1 MKRLRA
7 VTAAMVLLAAWAVSA
22 RAANLLPGS
31 LQSKARSGPGIVL
44 GGPVVLNADSL
55 AFEETTGVAVAEGNV
70 EIGFGNRSIRADR
83 IRYDSKT
90 GEAELTGRVHYKD
103 MGDEFS
109 FDRIVLNIETEL
121 GVMYNGTIRISSN
134 NYQIS
139 SEKFEKTAARS
150 FRIQKG
156 SLTTCPC
163 DPEPDWKF
171 DVRRSEV
178 TIDGYAVGKD
188 VTFKVRGMPVLWLPW
203 AAFPVKLTRQSG
215 FLMPSFSR
223 NATKGYSFQL
233 PFYWAISRWS
243 DATVTL
249 EHMSLRGLRPE
260 VEYRYVLSPS
270 SEGEVHATA
279 YHDRKTEDDR
289 FRFYGSNK
297 NRNAE
302 GWTSNARWDLASD
315 DSFYTDLVETDILR
329 TGRHVPSRGFVGKG
343 SGENYGALSAT
354 WVQDVQNTPD
364 GGTVQRLPEATATF
378 LPRFA
383 GIGGIEA
390 GGELGVTHFYRRAG
404 DRELRGRSYAELS
417 RTFPLHPGVTF
428 TPFLFLD
435 LLGSVP
441 ASDGNGTR
449 SGGRVLPGGGGH
461 VEADFRRTFERE
473 GGARLVHLVQS
484 DVSFRYVP
492 SVEQTEIPLTDQ
504 WSRIVE
510 QRQLAFSVT
519 QRLLRMDNVTGPYEL
534 ALLALEWAVE
544 MGDRK
549 PTGSPYLDPLSPFVR
564 SLRDQID
571 VAAGRV
577 GRQREAASDLY
588 ARFLVRPYVPW
599 SLSGETLFDT
609 RDGRFTLAALGAE
622 WKRSKERRAFLEYR
636 ISRDLSEDLHGQFEV
651 RPVRVLGLKTDVN
664 YSLQEGRLTEG
675 TATLTVHPRSECWS
689 VGLETSR
696 KTRPDESSYK
706 LLFSLKGIGT
716 LGN

>member
-1 MKRLRA
+1 VSRRRA
-7 VTAAMVLLAAWAVSA
+7 VAAAVVLLAVWAVSA
-22 RAANLLPGS
+22 HAANLLPGS
-31 LQSKARSGPGIVL
+31 LQSRVRSGSGIVL

-55 AFEETTGVAVAEGNV
+55 AFEEDTGVAIAEGNV

-121 GVMYNGTIRISSN
+121 GVMYNGSIRLSTN
-134 NYQIS
+134 NYQIF
-139 SEKFEKTAARS
+139 SEKFEKTGARS

-188 VTFKVRGMPVLWLPW
+188 VTFKVRGMPVFWLPW

-215 FLMPSFSR
+215 FLMPSFSHS
-223 NATKGYSFQL
+223 ATKGYSFQL

-249 EHMSLRGLRPE
+249 EHMSRRGLRPE
-260 VEYRYVLSPS
+260 VEYRYVLNPS
-270 SEGEVHATA
+270 SEGEVHATV

-297 NRNAE
+297 HRNAE

-315 DSFYTDLVETDILR
+315 DPFYVDLVETDILR
-329 TGRHVPSRGFVGKG
+329 TGRHVPSRGFVGRG

-390 GGELGVTHFYRRAG
+390 GGELGVTHFYRRVG

-417 RTFPLHPGVTF
+417 RTFPLYPAVTF

-441 ASDGNGTR
+441 TSDGNGTR
-449 SGGRVLPGGGGH
+449 SGGRILPGGGGH
-461 VEADFRRTFERE
+461 VEADFRKTFERE

-484 DVSFRYVP
+484 DVSFRFVP
-492 SVEQTEIPLTDQ
+492 SVDQKEIPLTDQ

-519 QRLLRMDNVTGPYEL
+519 QRLLRVDNVTGPYEL
-534 ALLALEWAVE
+534 ASLALEWAVE

-588 ARFLVRPYVPW
+588 ARFLVRPSVPW

-622 WKRSKERRAFLEYR
+622 WKRSRESRAFLEYR
-636 ISRDLSEDLHGQFEV
+636 ISRDLSEDLHGQFDV
-651 RPVRVLGLKTDVN
+651 RPVRVLGLKTDMN

-675 TATLTVHPRSECWS
+675 TATLTVYPRSECWS